1 MSSDAPVISGPAAP
15 IAPGTMTK
23 KKVDDRVRILIDNIA
38 HQKHRGI
45 VLLVGDR
52 GREQIVNLHSMISR
66 AQHNSKVNVLWCMK
80 AEPDFGTT
88 GKRGMNRKARLEI
101 KGGMS
106 TESTVENFQTW
117 LSQTQI
123 RFCQYKESHKVLG
136 QTFGMAVLQ
145 DFEAITPNVL
155 ARTIE
160 TVAGG
165 GLVVIML
172 RAMSS
177 LKQLY
182 TIAMDVH
189 SRYRTEKLRD
199 VVPRFNERFLL
210 SLGDC
215 DTVLCVD
222 DSLNVLPLTNKIKSM
237 STAKKQEQSME
248 LLVQGQLK
256 HEADLAALKT
266 KLKAIGDIG
275 PLVGLCNTMDQAK
288 SVLSLMQSTTEKT
301 LSTTCVVTAGRGRG
315 KSAALGISAAG
326 AVAAGYSNIFVTAPS
341 PENLQT
347 FFQFVVKGLVELGY
361 KERLEFD
368 AMQSTNP
375 EFSKCII
382 RVSIFR
388 KHRQTIQFVHPTD
401 SEKFAQAELLV
412 VDEAAAIPLP
422 VVKKM
427 LGPYLIFLSSTISG
441 YEGTGRSLSMK
452 LVADMRKYNNAAAAA
467 ASSSNEGGSEVDPA
481 NHKGGRSL
489 KEISLK
495 DPIRYGPNDPVE
507 AWLTKLLCLDAT
519 DAPVITKSSP
529 HPSSCE
535 LYYVN
540 RDALFS
546 YHAKAE
552 TMLHQIM
559 SLLVAAHYKNQP
571 NDLQLMSDAPGH
583 HLFIL
588 CGKSAADESGL
599 PSIYCVIHACE
610 EGGISKEKLESD
622 VSRGARPSGDL
633 VPYTIAQNYL
643 EEGFA
648 KLSGMRIIRIATNPD
663 FQRSGYG
670 TRALQLLSEYYKGNI
685 AVAPKNSVAD
695 SNNKNEDNDA
705 ESEDEDGDSAVVE
718 PKKSIPALLTPID
731 KRPYEPLDYLGVS
744 FGVTTDLFGFWSKN
758 GFEPLYLRQQPNE
771 LTGEHSCVMV
781 RPFGFE
787 VQPLRREFTQRLISL
802 CSMSFRTLPV
812 DLALSLLTRVDA
824 HQPQQLAAATTTE
837 KVQDVVDPTTGNRIN
852 KTIVKVAGVQ
862 QATFVDLERLFTTS
876 DLQRLKL
883 CATAY
888 LDVGVVL
895 DLIPRMASLYFQM
908 KLLRAPDNTEGV
920 VLSHAQAAVLLG
932 SGLQGH
938 TFDELASTSSVF
950 KGIPPQQLRTFF
962 LKALSKI
969 AEYFTKLRNLRMDEL
984 ENQVA
989 ADDATTAS
997 KAAEAASA
1005 AAIALG
1011 SKRARDTTTTGGD
1024 PNEEVEE
1031 VRDAQGNIIGLSVR
1045 RVEKKTINTDST
1057 LMRDAKSTTFN
1068 AGAGGGNG
1076 NGPKD
1081 VRGRAVPKKKILK
1094 R

>member
-1 MSSDAPVISGPAAP
+1 MSYEGPSSPAGPAAP
-15 IAPGTMTK
+15 VTPGTMSK

-52 GREQIVNLHSMISR
+52 GREQIVNLHNMISR

-106 TESTVENFQTW
+106 TEATIENFQTW

-222 DSLNVLPLTNKIKSM
+222 DSLNVLPLTNNIKSM
-237 STAKKQEQSME
+237 ATSRKQEHNME
-248 LLVQGQLK
+248 LLMQGQLK
-256 HEADLAALKT
+256 HEAELTALKN

-301 LSTTCVVTAGRGRG
+301 LATTCVVTAGRGRG

-452 LVADMRKYNNAAAAA
+452 LVADMRKYNNAAAS
-467 ASSSNEGGSEVDPA
+467 ASGEGGSEVDAA

-519 DAPVITKSSP
+519 DAPVITRSSP

-535 LYYVN
+535 LFYVN

-552 TMLHQIM
+552 TMLHNIM

-583 HLFIL
+583 HLFVL
-588 CGKSAADESGL
+588 CGKSAATDDSGL
-599 PSIYCVIHACE
+599 PSIYCVVHACE

-670 TRALQLLSEYYKGNI
+670 TRALQLLTEYFKGNI
-685 AVAPKNSVAD
+685 AVAPKDSMAD
-695 SNNKNEDNDA
+695 AAESQKHRAEEADE
-705 ESEDEDGDSAVVE
+705 ESEDEDGKRISTSAPVV
-718 PKKSIPALLTPID
+718 PKKTIPALLTPID

-744 FGVTTDLFGFWSKN
+744 FGVTTDLFSFWSKN
-758 GFEPLYLRQQPNE
+758 GFEPLYLRQMPND

-787 VQPLRREFTQRLISL
+787 VQPLRREFSQRFISL
-802 CSMSFRTLPV
+802 CPMSFRELPV

-824 HQPQQLAAATTTE
+824 HQPHQLAAATTSE
-837 KVQDVVDPTTGNRIN
+837 VVKGVVDPTTGAHVD
-852 KTIVKVAGVQ
+852 KTVIKVAGVP
-862 QATFVDLERLFTTS
+862 QATFVDLERMFTTS

-895 DLIPRMASLYFQM
+895 DLIPRMAGLYFQM
-908 KLLRAPDNTEGV
+908 RLFKAPDSSEGV

-938 TFDELASTSSVF
+938 TFDDLAAKSSVF

-969 AEYFTKLRNLRMDEL
+969 AEYFTKLRTLRMEEL
-984 ENQVA
+984 DKQIVS
-989 ADDATTAS
+989 AS
-997 KAAEAASA
+997 EASASASIAAEAAVT
-1005 AAIALG
+1005 ALG
-1011 SKRARDTTTTGGD
+1011 GKRARGGD
-1024 PNEEVEE
+1024 ANEEVEE
-1031 VRDAQGNIIGLSVR
+1031 RRDAQGNITGLSVK
-1045 RVEKKTINTDST
+1045 RVEKKVINVDST

-1068 AGAGGGNG
+1068 AGASSS
-1076 NGPKD
+1076 GPKD
-1081 VRGRAVPKKKILK
+1081 THGRAVPKKKILK